1 MKTREEAL
9 RRFKAAKQKKMN
21 AVAALEEKMKQA
33 YEERTG
39 MKANYVV
46 TLWTAF
52 PFTQLMHHPH
62 RRQEAGTT
70 QSPFWTLVL
79 HVWAQG
85 TIYFRSIFP
94 ERWRRHWEL
103 YCNYCSEW
111 QSRPQCHNRGVH
123 RNNLLAQFEALKNIS
138 HHPSNII
145 HLTSCLKSL
154 MSWR

>member
-1 MKTREEAL
+1 MTREEAL

-52 PFTQLMHHPH
+52 PFTQLMHL
-62 RRQEAGTT
+62 
-70 QSPFWTLVL
+70 SFWTLVL
-79 HVWAQG
+79 NVWAQG
-85 TIYFRSIFP
+85 SIYLCGIFP
-94 ERWRRHWEL
+94 ERRRRNWKL
-103 YCNYCSEW
+103 YGYHCQEW
-111 QSRPQCHNRGVH
+111 QSRTKCHNRGVH

-145 HLTSCLKSL
+145 HLISCLKSPMPYRL
-154 MSWR
+154 NASPLVTAS